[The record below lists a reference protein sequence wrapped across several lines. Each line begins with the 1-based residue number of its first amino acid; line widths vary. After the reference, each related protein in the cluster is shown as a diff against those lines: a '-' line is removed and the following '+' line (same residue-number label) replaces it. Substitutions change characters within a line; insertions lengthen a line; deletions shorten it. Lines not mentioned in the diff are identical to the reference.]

1 MQTCTKA
8 VEQSRPPTWRDP
20 RCHSPLQKGLGHKAF
35 TLSGSPKNL
44 NLQLRSLS
52 LLVFHSKLQTRD
64 TLHASHAQPHLK
76 PWDLLTKH
84 SGTFC
89 WFANVLPSLK
99 SCTWKLNVNMTQ
111 NSFVNK
117 QRLRQPVGAF
127 LLANGLLPNS

>member
-1 MQTCTKA
+1 MSQPSPKRA
-8 VEQSRPPTWRDP
+8 VPQGL
-20 RCHSPLQKGLGHKAF
+20 HSF
-35 TLSGSPKNL
+35 WFPKNL
-44 NLQLRSLS
+44 SLPLRSLS
-52 LLVFHSKLQTRD
+52 SLVFHSKLQTRD

-89 WFANVLPSLK
+89 WFANALPSLK
-99 SCTWKLNVNMTQ
+99 GCTWKLNVSVTQ

-117 QRLRQPVGAF
+117 QRFRQPVGAF